1 MDEKI
6 KIVIGIIVLILLI
19 FFALIYV
26 IFLKSWSNET
36 LSKILRTQ
44 PKLNE
49 KNIDINGIINKDA
62 KKITK
67 V

>member
-44 PKLNE
+44 TKLNE

>member
-36 LSKILRTQ
+36 LPKILRTQ